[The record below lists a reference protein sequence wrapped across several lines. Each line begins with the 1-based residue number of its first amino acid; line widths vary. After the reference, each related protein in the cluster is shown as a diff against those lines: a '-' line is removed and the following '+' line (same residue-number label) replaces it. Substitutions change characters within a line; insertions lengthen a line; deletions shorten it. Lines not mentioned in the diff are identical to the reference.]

1 MLKNKK
7 ILILG
12 GYGFIGENLYRKLK
26 KTNKVLR
33 FGKTKKKNQKINLK
47 NLKRLKYNF
56 DVIIFCAGS
65 GTVSLSIKKPK
76 LDYYKNVTSIKE
88 TLKYIKFFKFKPAL
102 IFISSA
108 SVYGNSIK
116 TGVKRPISNYG
127 KHKIL
132 AENSVISFTKK
143 NKIKSIIL
151 RFFSIYGPGLKKQLI
166 WDAICKFKKRK
177 FIFSGN
183 GNEVRSWM
191 FVDDAI
197 KLIIFSYNYLSFK
210 PLILNLSSGEN
221 ISVRMVLN
229 KLLKILKI
237 KKKII
242 FNGKISKINPIYLSY
257 ENSHSKKI
265 GLREFIKID
274 EGLKKY
280 VKKKN

>member
-1 MLKNKK
+1 MIKNKK
-7 ILILG
+7 ILIIG
-12 GYGFIGENLYRKLK
+12 GYGFIGGNLYRKLK
-26 KTNKVLR
+26 KGNKVIR
-33 FGKTKKKNQKINLK
+33 FGKTNKNKQRINLK
-47 NLKRLKYNF
+47 NLKKLKFNF
-56 DVIIFCAGS
+56 DVIVFSAGS

-76 LDYYKNVTSIKE
+76 VDYDKNVTSIKE
-88 TLKYIKFFKFKPAL
+88 TLEYIRLYKKRPAL

-108 SVYGNSIK
+108 AVYGNSIK
-116 TGVKRPISNYG
+116 KGALRPISNYG

-132 AENSVISFTKK
+132 AEKSIINFTKK

-166 WDAICKFKKRK
+166 WDAISKFKKKK
-177 FIFSGN
+177 FIFHGD

-197 KLIIFSYNYLSFK
+197 KLIILSYNYLSFK

-221 ISVRMVLN
+221 ISVRMILS

-237 KKKII
+237 NEKIV
-242 FNGKISKINPIYLSY
+242 FNNIISKSNPIYLAY
-257 ENSHSKKI
+257 KDIHSKKI
-265 GLREFIKID
+265 GLRKFIKID